1 MPPVS
6 DPEERRRLIES
17 EIERRLAERF
27 AALREEFDRLRRE
40 SDGRWS
46 GFASRFEQKITG
58 IVPTELLVED
68 GQIPRGDTGRL
79 SIEAARDLDSAPNQ
93 VQILQRLLDRC
104 RGFSSRAALL
114 VLRDGAFGVWRVIG
128 LPGGPA
134 AENAVRRVVLP
145 AASDALSRV
154 ARGSPCRLASGND
167 VSRRLSCGDAAAAVL
182 VPIAIADK
190 ISGALYADA
199 APGHEDRFDPDS
211 IALLAFL
218 AGLLIERAALRKLRP
233 APALRDL
240 EHLSAGP
247 AGEEAGHDDYQ
258 TQVASLWKEPPPGE
272 EPPAPP
278 PPEVSPDGEQ
288 PSHAPETSRRLGGP
302 LAPPDDDERRA
313 EAKRFAE
320 LLVSEI
326 KLYNERAVEEGR
338 AEGNLYKRLKQEID
352 LTRQIYE
359 QRIPAAVREG
369 NDYLREELVRIL
381 AGGRPEAL
389 GI

>member
-1 MPPVS
+1 MAPVP

-58 IVPTELLVED
+58 IVPTELLFEE
-68 GQIPRGDTGRL
+68 GQISRGDAGRL
-79 SIEAARDLDSAPNQ
+79 SIEAARDLDSASNQ

-104 RGFSSRAALL
+104 RGFSSRAAVL
-114 VLRDGAFGVWRVIG
+114 VLRDGAFGVWWAIG

-134 AENAVRRVVLP
+134 AENSVRRVVL
-145 AASDALSRV
+145 SRNTEALSRV
-154 ARGSPCRLASGND
+154 ARGSPCRLGSGND
-167 VSRRLSCGDAAAAVL
+167 VSEQLSCGDAAAAVL

-199 APGHEDRFDPDS
+199 APQQEDRFDPDS

-218 AGLLIERAALRKLRP
+218 AGLLIERAAARKLRP

-240 EHLSAGP
+240 EHLSASP
-247 AGEEAGHDDYQ
+247 DGEEAGRDDYQ
-258 TQVASLWKEPPPGE
+258 TQVASPWKEPPPGA
-272 EPPAPP
+272 EPPE
-278 PPEVSPDGEQ
+278 PERTE
-288 PSHAPETSRRLGGP
+288 PSAAEPATVHAPETPRRLAGQ
-302 LAPPDDDERRA
+302 LAPPDDEESRA
-313 EAKRFAE
+313 EAKRFAGAAG
-320 LLVSEI
+320 VGDQAVQ
-326 KLYNERAVEEGR
+326 RARGRRGR

-359 QRIPAAVREG
+359 QRFRRPCGRQRLPARRA
-369 NDYLREELVRIL
+369 
-381 AGGRPEAL
+381 RPHPRRRPS
-389 GI
+389 